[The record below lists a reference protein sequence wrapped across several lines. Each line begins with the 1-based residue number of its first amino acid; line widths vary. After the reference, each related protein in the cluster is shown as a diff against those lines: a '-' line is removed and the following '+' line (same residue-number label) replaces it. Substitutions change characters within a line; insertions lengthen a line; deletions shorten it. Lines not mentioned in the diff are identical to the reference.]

1 MHIDEIREG
10 ALARG
15 IPVMKDGGIRFL
27 WDLLVREKDIRRILE
42 IGTAVGYSAICMAA
56 VREDIV
62 IDTVEIDP
70 ARVREARE
78 NIRACGLEDRI
89 YVHQCDGADYL
100 TMAAYD
106 MIFIDGP
113 KSQYGRYL
121 AHYMDNTHRGTV
133 FVFDN
138 LAFHGIVDDNSL
150 SENRS
155 TIQMAHKIKAFRE
168 ALLKDSRFETEY
180 YPEVGDGIAVAV
192 RL

>member
-1 MHIDEIREG
+1 MDIGEIRKD
-10 ALARG
+10 ALANG
-15 IPVMKDGGIRFL
+15 IPVMKEDGIRFL
-27 WDLLVREKDIRRILE
+27 TDLLRKDGNIRRVLE
-42 IGTAVGYSAICMAA
+42 IGTAVGYSAICMAM

-70 ARVREARE
+70 VRASEARK
-78 NIRACGLEDRI
+78 NIRACGMADRI
-89 YVHQCDGADYL
+89 YVHCCDGADYL
-100 TMAAYD
+100 TMTAYD
-106 MIFIDGP
+106 LIFIDGP

-121 AHYMDNTHRGTV
+121 SHYMDNTHRGTV

-168 ALLKDSRFETEY
+168 ALLNDERFKTDY
-180 YPEVGDGIAVAV
+180 YPEAGDGIAVAV